1 MKITSVATR
10 QDSSQPWEN
19 IAQNNSRFFGVWL
32 QGLRTFPMVQS
43 VCTFPN
49 FNFQVPLAPAFD
61 EQRQTGDVFQ
71 LTTEYLVG
79 VSFCANTS
87 KMIDP
92 RVPVH
97 PCNSSL
103 FHVAACPYTSEA
115 VYAVTTNPS
124 PLLMRDVVGLNG
136 TVNLQAPP
144 YASIFASN
152 RSGNGKLVLELVGGS
167 FEYSTLRNSYSCA
180 LTDDVED
187 LYGNYTV
194 SGRHVYSA
202 DSYLIDMCH
211 LRCIFDESSWSTLAL
226 FPSTNVTTTSG
237 WDTHRMASSAL
248 LAKVEL
254 LDHAIPVPSTCTGDS
269 RRIPLA
275 SLEQPGMKDVTSELL
290 SCTAINQP
298 HTVTVNQYQQAGS
311 TASSVRLQNT
321 TTRIVDFVPTS
332 CFLRVIGSLE
342 PRKFLVQSSRVA
354 NDAPITLRKN
364 QTSVEGMVVYV
375 GLCDAAGNAYPIN
388 LLNVTMNSTVRFVNV
403 AITSTMSVA
412 GAAVTVPGV
421 NVTSQ
426 IVGSYGIVMNVVDD
440 GPIFLFEKLQLPT
453 PPFGADGAASGCNT
467 PNSWTVPSTA
477 TSLSTRGSTGAS
489 ITNVT
494 IGSSYRTPLVLFPSS
509 IFGMPLYAP
518 VCVSVVV
525 GEVTGIVLLNAD
537 AIMRITDTASSL
549 YVTPILSIT
558 DALGNA
564 INSTSAITIAFPM
577 NLSVVVIQP
586 TSTSTAQ
593 RDFSTLTTNSSE
605 EIVVVNGVACEVVS
619 AIPPVAYVGVTT
631 FPFALTGVVVSEPGA
646 NFSIWVRGTQ
656 HSSASL
662 ITGVTVNVSTV
673 LWETATQ
680 SSNTPAFPLLL
691 ANYSITSSFCPAGT
705 GISTPFSVEQL
716 IYVANSNPCPGNMG
730 TTNISYNNTFPTVG
744 GDTIIRGSGFSY
756 FRASTM
762 RCHLS
767 NWNQLFSASAAAT
780 GADPPGASK
789 VTFVSSCE
797 VRCTLPAQ
805 PYPINPSSSFAYNSQ
820 GQLVRSSTV
829 STNQVGQFRLRG
841 GPLQWSSPSIALR
854 VVGPPRQMDVRGWS
868 TTLQNSLLLV
878 IPTFTVVMLDATGS
892 DLTGLDFST
901 VFRSRTI
908 TLSYTPSSSGQLNGT
923 SAISVSATTCS
934 PYNGVAVF
942 APISIAPTSG
952 EYSLTLDG
960 RQLTEYVLLL
970 TIVDNVTLDHN
981 LKLLSPFPLCFVSV
995 TLDRQSTLNGLFP
1008 VPVLIG
1014 AFRRNTSLDTNS
1026 VDTAVTN
1033 VRIFAQVTRDPD
1045 SPLPSFYDGS
1055 LVELGVDLDDCN
1067 NDYGNCGYLD
1077 AGVLTFSSFRFTGI
1091 PGVWYLIMIRPQNA
1105 SLALSNASFKVRVP
1119 YCPVNVTTGNLTAQI
1134 QTLNNSLTLPSGGL
1148 AVKGWQFTI
1157 PGAMQTANSIVNF
1170 MSSCVVGDSAF
1181 IPNGTSANF
1190 QQPPVVSS
1198 GALRCTISSSST
1210 NQQLSLP
1217 GIFYD
1222 YCTARCFAQDA
1233 YTTDP
1238 RWQTEN
1244 PAAVCGASSSTS
1256 NVGGCCFN
1264 VTSNAAQ
1271 CSQPLTVSVSVGV
1284 AQSSSIT
1291 SSVATTAVGTFTF
1304 IGPAEG
1310 VEVIANIQATKTV
1323 FTTAQIVP
1331 SKALTT
1337 LDTVMVALIDTE
1349 GERLGMTIGNITG
1362 VAWTAGYLYP
1372 KDLTTSPL
1380 VVPGNYT
1387 DQLYRTLLPLEAT
1400 VAASNTTD
1408 PSMMCLPLRQ
1418 SQTELLFLNG
1428 TRTQWVHNTSRASD
1442 DSSSSSS
1449 LSAAPPTGAM
1459 TWPVVNGEASITNLA
1474 LELPAVGYFS
1484 LPIYVASQ
1492 GRLYTV
1498 NATVYVTP
1506 GTPVRVCLATSF
1518 ANSQIGNN
1526 ELLDPQ
1532 PLIYLR
1538 DLAGNI
1544 YQSLRSNQV
1553 IFAAVSQY
1561 NYLMFDSVAINAN
1574 ISLDYQQRVASA
1586 ANASLYVWS
1595 HISLT
1600 STTTTDLTPTAE
1612 YGGGIDV
1619 VQYLFNGLKV
1629 PAVHSV
1635 VYRLLFLSYSLKDNV
1650 TSELLLIKPCD
1661 STQFA
1666 IQGDATCYTCP
1677 RGLGES
1683 CIGGSTGDCFQCDGS
1698 TSMNVTTNYW
1708 RYSASSEYA
1717 YACPAS
1723 SCLGNT
1729 ETGTCVDGYLESSL
1743 NPLCGACETGFAQDF
1758 LGKCVECAPTG
1769 VTIFVVVLL
1778 MLVIIIVVFAFIY
1791 LSVKGAIADDE
1802 NDNHLVMMLKIFM
1815 NYAQVAGM
1823 LGEFKVN
1830 FTGLVL
1836 GYFNFVGAAVGGSG
1850 VSISP
1855 VNCLFPHLTFL
1866 DKMSAQL
1873 VMPVVVLLAVAA
1885 SLGILHLRRVRKMAR
1900 LEREAHQSLVALQQV
1915 LITSADDELLEEQ
1928 GLWQDVN
1935 AQDPTRAGSFLM
1947 NESSSNR
1954 GSNQQADAEVIRSTQ
1969 LAANNMMLHTVPKK
1983 KVRNHV
1989 PFRQVF
1995 GNASMILIF
2004 VFYQTILTQSIQ
2016 TFNCVTLLIGRSGNT
2031 SSLTVLD
2038 VDVLVTCSGEAY
2050 ENGLAIAMY
2059 GVFIYAIFLPLFT
2072 MTFVLHQAR
2081 NIGWTATYH
2090 QFSFLIRGFRLK
2102 YWYWEFVI
2110 VFRKT
2115 GLRLLIATVNDS
2127 TLQALL
2133 GIWFL
2138 TALFVLQTYTQPY
2151 VLALHNHADQLSIM
2165 TALITLNIGLAFS
2178 TFSDSCNI
2186 VCGVF
2191 SVLLVV
2197 CNIAVIVFLAV
2208 QLGWGFYLR
2217 LVEEFGIDTADGS
2230 RRISMRNLKNILFVL
2245 LQRQHQMSPSFRTYA
2260 PRPLNRALAKSVL
2273 GRDAGTDSDDDGKEE
2288 GEEDDTVTQPSGS
2301 VTGTYQP
2308 PPLLQNQRDSDAD
2321 ESEEKPADEII
2332 DPYQAFPLDHASEG
2346 STTTNTSDEVEMQ
2359 AIHPHLRRGS
2369 TMGPPRQDYSFLHV
2383 TVPQD
2388 ESPRI
2393 RGGEEGG
2400 EALESDPLNLFGRR
2414 R

>member
-1 MKITSVATR
+1 MFAMAHHSCVNHFAIIFSVLALLTICTSAVVSPTQPQSKSHSSSFTFSQSATSSAVTITAPSSASTSLTASSTSTSSVADSTSTSESTTISQSLSHSSTAEKTSSTTKSTTLTGTTSLTGSTTMSNDASRSRSTSATSSSSRSASPTRSRSAEAASTTQSVSRTPSSTITESPVASFTPSSSMTPSLEPTSSPSNTATPIPPPTRSNTRSTTVSQSVSRTSSSSPSVALSRSITLSTSNTPTLSITSSLSLTAEFSRSKSVSSTASLSSSITKSFNITKSEASFSVSVTKSLTPSGRSASSILSLTSSPVKTRSMNSSTISNSISVTQLVSHSITISASPSGSVSRSRSLTGTLTGSISTTASGGTRSVTPSSATSASLTQPPTRTRTLALTRSLTLSSTISNSISVSVSGSVSLTLTESNSLSLSQSLTHQVTFTTSLTPSMTTSMSNSSLLSGSESTSSSQSRDVTSSVSDTKSQNVSSSRGSSTVSLSITLSMSQSTSPSSTSPQSHSDSITRTAPTISGSSTGNITVSNLVTKSVSESEQGSVTKSPTSSLSVSFSVSVSRSLSKMLSASLASVSGSGSVSSTANVSATDSRDPTTTATTTVTDRRTISFSPEETMSKSKSQITLTQTESNERSRTRTQPTSSKTFEHPITTSVPLIWRETGTLRFLRRPTRYAAPFRPIPIAPTLIFQLRGLAAIGEQIYKSPVGLWCYMKITSVATR

-124 PLLMRDVVGLNG
+124 PLLMCDVVGLNG
-136 TVNLQAPP
+136 TVNLQAPPYASIFASNRSGNGKLVLELVGGSFEYSTLRNAYSCALTDDVDDLYGNYTVSGRRVYSADSYLIDMCHLRCIFDEPP

-298 HTVTVNQYQQAGS
+298 HTVTVSQYQQAGS
-311 TASSVRLQNT
+311 TASSVSLQNT

-440 GPIFLFEKLQLPT
+440 GPIFLFENLQLPT

-525 GEVTGIVLLNAD
+525 GEVTGIVLLNSD

-593 RDFSTLTTNSSE
+593 REFSTLTTNSSE

-619 AIPPVAYVGVTT
+619 AIPPVVYVGVTT
-631 FPFALTGVVVSEPGA
+631 FPFALTGVVVSQPGA

-673 LWETATQ
+673 LWETTTQ

-691 ANYSITSSFCPAGT
+691 ANYSITSSFCPAGS

-878 IPTFTVVMLDATGS
+878 IPTFSVVMLDATGS

-942 APISIAPTSG
+942 DPISIAPTSG

-1170 MSSCVVGDSAF
+1170 MS
-1181 IPNGTSANF
+1181 
-1190 QQPPVVSS
+1190 
-1198 GALRCTISSSST
+1198 
-1210 NQQLSLP
+1210 
-1217 GIFYD
+1217 
-1222 YCTARCFAQDA
+1222 
-1233 YTTDP
+1233 
-1238 RWQTEN
+1238 
-1244 PAAVCGASSSTS
+1244 
-1256 NVGGCCFN
+1256 
-1264 VTSNAAQ
+1264 
-1271 CSQPLTVSVSVGV
+1271 
-1284 AQSSSIT
+1284 
-1291 SSVATTAVGTFTF
+1291 
-1304 IGPAEG
+1304 
-1310 VEVIANIQATKTV
+1310 
-1323 FTTAQIVP
+1323 
-1331 SKALTT
+1331 
-1337 LDTVMVALIDTE
+1337 
-1349 GERLGMTIGNITG
+1349 
-1362 VAWTAGYLYP
+1362 
-1372 KDLTTSPL
+1372 
-1380 VVPGNYT
+1380 
-1387 DQLYRTLLPLEAT
+1387 
-1400 VAASNTTD
+1400 
-1408 PSMMCLPLRQ
+1408 
-1418 SQTELLFLNG
+1418 
-1428 TRTQWVHNTSRASD
+1428 
-1442 DSSSSSS
+1442 
-1449 LSAAPPTGAM
+1449 
-1459 TWPVVNGEASITNLA
+1459 
-1474 LELPAVGYFS
+1474 
-1484 LPIYVASQ
+1484 
-1492 GRLYTV
+1492 
-1498 NATVYVTP
+1498 
-1506 GTPVRVCLATSF
+1506 
-1518 ANSQIGNN
+1518 
-1526 ELLDPQ
+1526 
-1532 PLIYLR
+1532 
-1538 DLAGNI
+1538 
-1544 YQSLRSNQV
+1544 
-1553 IFAAVSQY
+1553 
-1561 NYLMFDSVAINAN
+1561 
-1574 ISLDYQQRVASA
+1574 
-1586 ANASLYVWS
+1586 
-1595 HISLT
+1595 
-1600 STTTTDLTPTAE
+1600 
-1612 YGGGIDV
+1612 
-1619 VQYLFNGLKV
+1619 
-1629 PAVHSV
+1629 
-1635 VYRLLFLSYSLKDNV
+1635 
-1650 TSELLLIKPCD
+1650 
-1661 STQFA
+1661 
-1666 IQGDATCYTCP
+1666 
-1677 RGLGES
+1677 
-1683 CIGGSTGDCFQCDGS
+1683 
-1698 TSMNVTTNYW
+1698 
-1708 RYSASSEYA
+1708 
-1717 YACPAS
+1717 
-1723 SCLGNT
+1723 
-1729 ETGTCVDGYLESSL
+1729 
-1743 NPLCGACETGFAQDF
+1743 
-1758 LGKCVECAPTG
+1758 
-1769 VTIFVVVLL
+1769 
-1778 MLVIIIVVFAFIY
+1778 
-1791 LSVKGAIADDE
+1791 
-1802 NDNHLVMMLKIFM
+1802 
-1815 NYAQVAGM
+1815 
-1823 LGEFKVN
+1823 
-1830 FTGLVL
+1830 
-1836 GYFNFVGAAVGGSG
+1836 
-1850 VSISP
+1850 
-1855 VNCLFPHLTFL
+1855 
-1866 DKMSAQL
+1866 
-1873 VMPVVVLLAVAA
+1873 
-1885 SLGILHLRRVRKMAR
+1885 
-1900 LEREAHQSLVALQQV
+1900 
-1915 LITSADDELLEEQ
+1915 
-1928 GLWQDVN
+1928 
-1935 AQDPTRAGSFLM
+1935 
-1947 NESSSNR
+1947 
-1954 GSNQQADAEVIRSTQ
+1954 
-1969 LAANNMMLHTVPKK
+1969 
-1983 KVRNHV
+1983 
-1989 PFRQVF
+1989 
-1995 GNASMILIF
+1995 
-2004 VFYQTILTQSIQ
+2004 
-2016 TFNCVTLLIGRSGNT
+2016 
-2031 SSLTVLD
+2031 
-2038 VDVLVTCSGEAY
+2038 
-2050 ENGLAIAMY
+2050 
-2059 GVFIYAIFLPLFT
+2059 
-2072 MTFVLHQAR
+2072 
-2081 NIGWTATYH
+2081 
-2090 QFSFLIRGFRLK
+2090 
-2102 YWYWEFVI
+2102 
-2110 VFRKT
+2110 
-2115 GLRLLIATVNDS
+2115 
-2127 TLQALL
+2127 
-2133 GIWFL
+2133 
-2138 TALFVLQTYTQPY
+2138 
-2151 VLALHNHADQLSIM
+2151 
-2165 TALITLNIGLAFS
+2165 
-2178 TFSDSCNI
+2178 
-2186 VCGVF
+2186 
-2191 SVLLVV
+2191 
-2197 CNIAVIVFLAV
+2197 
-2208 QLGWGFYLR
+2208 
-2217 LVEEFGIDTADGS
+2217 
-2230 RRISMRNLKNILFVL
+2230 
-2245 LQRQHQMSPSFRTYA
+2245 
-2260 PRPLNRALAKSVL
+2260 
-2273 GRDAGTDSDDDGKEE
+2273 
-2288 GEEDDTVTQPSGS
+2288 
-2301 VTGTYQP
+2301 
-2308 PPLLQNQRDSDAD
+2308 
-2321 ESEEKPADEII
+2321 
-2332 DPYQAFPLDHASEG
+2332 
-2346 STTTNTSDEVEMQ
+2346 
-2359 AIHPHLRRGS
+2359 
-2369 TMGPPRQDYSFLHV
+2369 
-2383 TVPQD
+2383 
-2388 ESPRI
+2388 
-2393 RGGEEGG
+2393 
-2400 EALESDPLNLFGRR
+2400 
-2414 R
+2414 